1 MIKATIYFQ
10 KKFKK
15 SLDTGEIPC
24 YTLISYAVRTFG
36 YRASF
41 SMKPQK
47 NFTPNLKKR
56 HPNIKVTVSVNE
68 ISPYARYGR

>member
-1 MIKATIYFQ
+1 MRY
-10 KKFKK
+10 
-15 SLDTGEIPC
+15 EIIM
-24 YTLISYAVRTFG
+24 LLVRLVREG